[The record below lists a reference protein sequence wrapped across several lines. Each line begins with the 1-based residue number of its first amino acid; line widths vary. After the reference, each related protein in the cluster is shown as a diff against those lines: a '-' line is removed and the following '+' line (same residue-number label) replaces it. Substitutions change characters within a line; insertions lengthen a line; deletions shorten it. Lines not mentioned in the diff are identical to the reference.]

1 MTHDAAGRVDPTDP
15 TDLELRWCTLMRP
28 HGDVLATDRVGEWA
42 GGAVMVAL
50 DGTGTRHLLVHIAD
64 QSQPVRL
71 PRPVA
76 GLELTARELKAS
88 GHPGGTWID
97 FASSDPAWNRT
108 FCGLC
113 ADIINELPAT
123 GAAEPVTMFAVLER
137 WRRFWAT
144 DRDGLSR
151 DEQVG
156 LVGELWLLLEWLPHL
171 TVAAV
176 TAWQGPLRGR
186 HDFVTPTVS
195 VEVKATRAA
204 TGPMVH
210 RIARLDQ
217 LDEPGAG
224 TLYLLSLRTVPDPL
238 GTASLDALL
247 ARARAAATETG
258 ATCAALLDQRLRA
271 VGITPADEGRYTETL
286 RVSQQELYRVGP
298 GFPRLVPANFPAG
311 IPAGVVDVAY
321 SLDTSACRPWLVSDV
336 PDDGP
341 LTVLL

>member
-1 MTHDAAGRVDPTDP
+1 MTHDAAGQVDPTDP
-15 TDLELRWCTLMRP
+15 TDLELRWRTLMRP

-64 QSQPVRL
+64 QSQAVRL

-76 GLELTARELKAS
+76 GLELTARELRAS
-88 GHPGGTWID
+88 GQPGGTWID

-113 ADIINELPAT
+113 ADVINELPAT

-151 DEQVG
+151 DVQVG

-171 TVAAV
+171 TVPAV

-186 HDFVTPTVS
+186 HDFVTDTVS
-195 VEVKATRAA
+195 VEVKTTRTA
-204 TGPMVH
+204 TGPVVH
-210 RIARLDQ
+210 RVARLDQ
-217 LDEPGAG
+217 LDEPGTG
-224 TLYLLSLRTVPDPL
+224 SLYLLSLRAVPDPL
-238 GTASLDALL
+238 GTESLDRLL
-247 ARARAAATETG
+247 TRIRTTAATIG
-258 ATCAALLDQRLRA
+258 ATCAALLDDRLRA
-271 VGITPADEGRYTETL
+271 VGVSPADAGRYTEPL
-286 RVSQQELYRVGP
+286 RIAQQELYRVGS
-298 GFPRLVPANFPAG
+298 GFPKLIAASFPTG

-336 PDDGP
+336 PDVGP
-341 LTVLL
+341 LAALL